1 MVGYALW
8 FLTLTEVQPASIWV
22 APRKSPEVSF
32 QHFGPSNN
40 KFGDYGNYTP
50 YCDKHEDYS
59 CNVSGWSVY
68 PKGCAFVSEGNI
80 PTIQLAQAAGDGVFI
95 PTVWGYEEVS
105 VRPADGDNCTTD
117 ISSEC
122 EPSRGGGPPGLPGQ
136 NYYCNCKKNES
147 FFIPWVVEQD
157 VTFSY
162 QMHLQIPDLDVMAA
176 KGVNTPYCNGYL
188 QKDQFVQDPPIWT
201 GCKGLGQND
210 TEVCLRKKFYLS
222 SMPCQVRLEKRPDL
236 QGMNHGQ
243 KYNGPRYKDL
253 GIDYFRTDLW
263 GGWHLDVSR
272 VLREVA
278 DFDKTK
284 SEDSEDPFKCSFF
297 STGGSLLLQHF
308 VEPFY
313 PTVWHS
319 WWSFKTLR
327 FWKGIGQ
334 KVICRIGWLWLI
346 NKHHDLWREWPCFQV
361 KIDIT
366 YLPFKKY
373 DKTESGVDVSQIS
386 QRFSTTRTQ
395 RHRGLAILAQG
406 GVGTVR
412 QFSLTAII
420 LGLTSLVSIWEFRV
434 TILQKVIS
442 WERFCRGQ
450 ASDLYRKALTQ
461 KVSLKRM
468 VSAWVCR
475 SVSALEVADRLATE
489 ESREQA
495 ARKIAEHLRKKFPE
509 AHQDLEPFLKD
520 FIENMIRDS
529 LRPDPQDE
537 ADTKE
542 SECRTDAA
550 ALEPDSQDLPDAK
563 ESASP
568 TDTAAGL
575 WHANEV
581 CGDVA
586 SKDITKLVE
595 DGERWEDII
604 DPSFKMVAGEQP
616 AIEKAHSFIS
626 GKSSSDSAHVEEG
639 RYSEDVRAREMQGG
653 YVQMRCCSEEDAPDD
668 TEVPETIRIDSWV
681 SQAVLR
687 PGGAQ

>member
-1 MVGYALW
+1 M
-8 FLTLTEVQPASIWV
+8 
-22 APRKSPEVSF
+22 
-32 QHFGPSNN
+32 
-40 KFGDYGNYTP
+40 
-50 YCDKHEDYS
+50 
-59 CNVSGWSVY
+59 
-68 PKGCAFVSEGNI
+68 
-80 PTIQLAQAAGDGVFI
+80 
-95 PTVWGYEEVS
+95 
-105 VRPADGDNCTTD
+105 
-117 ISSEC
+117 
-122 EPSRGGGPPGLPGQ
+122 
-136 NYYCNCKKNES
+136 
-147 FFIPWVVEQD
+147 
-157 VTFSY
+157 TFSY

-188 QKDQFVQDPPIWT
+188 QRDQFVQDPPGWT
-201 GCKGLGQND
+201 GCKGQND
-210 TEVCLRKKFYLS
+210 IGGCLRKKFYLS
-222 SMPCQVRLEKRPDL
+222 SMPCQVRLEKRPTL
-236 QGMNHGQ
+236 QGVNLGQ
-243 KYNGPRYKDL
+243 KYNGPRYKEL

-263 GGWHLDVSR
+263 GRWHLDVSR

-284 SEDSEDPFKCSFF
+284 SEDSRDPFKCSFF

-313 PTVWHS
+313 PTVWQS
-319 WWSFKTLR
+319 WWSPITLR

-434 TILQKVIS
+434 TILKRVIS
-442 WERFCRGQ
+442 WERLCRGQ

-475 SVSALEVADRLATE
+475 SVSALEAADRLASE

-495 ARKIAEHLRKKFPE
+495 ARKIAEHLRKKCPKADE
-509 AHQDLEPFLKD
+509 ELEPWIQGV
-520 FIENMIRDS
+520 IENMIRDS

-542 SECRTDAA
+542 SACCTDAA

-568 TDTAAGL
+568 TDAAGWAAGW

-581 CGDVA
+581 RGDVT

-595 DGERWEDII
+595 DGEEWEDLI
-604 DPSFKMVAGEQP
+604 DPSFKMVAGKHGE
-616 AIEKAHSFIS
+616 IERALSGIS
-626 GKSSSDSAHVEEG
+626 CNSAHIEEG
-639 RYSEDVRAREMQGG
+639 RYSEDGRARETHGG
-653 YVQMRCCSEEDAPDD
+653 YVQMRCCSEDPPQDDSEAP
-668 TEVPETIRIDSWV
+668 EAISRIDPQD
-681 SQAVLR
+681 SQPVLLR
-687 PGGAQ
+687 PRRAQ